1 MHAGTS
7 ASADYRSEEFTIT
20 FEPGDEGTM
29 MCNNIDIT
37 DDDTDEGAEDFDL
50 ILTTRPEGGTSIAN
64 SPGSVLII
72 DDDGKCTCYG

>member
-1 MHAGTS
+1 
-7 ASADYRSEEFTIT
+7 
-20 FEPGDEGTM
+20 M